1 MCVLRDLVTRELLAT
16 RGIHMGLYKVNK
28 RTFSHQEDTSQIL
41 DTVQLRQPIKVGNS
55 YEV

>member
-41 DTVQLRQPIKVGNS
+41 DTVQLRQPTKVGNS